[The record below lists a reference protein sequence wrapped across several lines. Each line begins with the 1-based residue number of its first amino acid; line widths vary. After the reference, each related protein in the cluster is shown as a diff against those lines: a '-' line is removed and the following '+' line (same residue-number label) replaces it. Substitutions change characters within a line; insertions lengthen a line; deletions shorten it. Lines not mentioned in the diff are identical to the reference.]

1 MGILAWIIF
10 GALAGWIASLIMG
23 EDNRLGWFGNIVV
36 GVVGAFIGAWAGRM
50 LGIGEDHI
58 DFDLG
63 SIVLAIL
70 GACALLWIV
79 NLLAGRNR
87 SV

>member
-10 GALAGWIASLIMG
+10 GALAGWLATIIMG
-23 EDNRLGWFGNIVV
+23 ENDRLGWFGNIVV
-36 GVVGAFIGAWAGRM
+36 GIAGAFIGGWAAGL

-63 SIVLAIL
+63 SLVLAIA
-70 GACALLWIV
+70 GACGLLFLV
-79 NLLAGRNR
+79 RVFTRNR
-87 SV
+87 PV